1 MGINKFLP
9 ISIRNSFSDRNKI
22 DKIPEEI
29 QLESLN
35 LRTRTGIFNLW
46 SEIYCEVMYN
56 LGLTMEKRDDSV
68 REIVQKLYNLP
79 APAWKNMN
87 EEVVLAYIG
96 KTIVSDS
103 YNKIFDMLE
112 FTIALFHRLRKIYNY
127 SISYQNNNYYIQ
139 INRLFEREFVGYR
152 FIGTKISPIS
162 DSIEVE
168 SLQESY
174 NSPYELVKEH
184 IVKANIFLSNREKP
198 DYPNS
203 VKESVS
209 ALEALAQIITGIT
222 GSEATLGKM
231 LKKLEEEKI
240 ISSAMKS
247 AFSILYGFAS
257 ESKGVRHSS
266 VNGETVSFEEAK
278 YIMVISTAFI
288 NFVHSKMKD

>member
-9 ISIRNSFSDRNKI
+9 ISIRNYFSDRNKI

-46 SEIYCEVMYN
+46 SEIYCEVMYK
-56 LGLTMEKRDDSV
+56 LGLTMKKRDDIV

-79 APAWKNMN
+79 APAWKSMN
-87 EEVVLAYIG
+87 EEVVLEFIE

-112 FTIALFHRLRKIYNY
+112 FTIALFHRLHY
-127 SISYQNNNYYIQ
+127 SSSYRNNNYYIQ

-162 DSIEVE
+162 DSIEVA

-209 ALEALAQIITGIT
+209 ALEALAQIITGTT

-247 AFSILYGFAS
+247 AFSTLYGFAS

>member
-9 ISIRNSFSDRNKI
+9 ISIRNYFSDRNKI

-46 SEIYCEVMYN
+46 SEIYYEVMYK
-56 LGLTMEKRDDSV
+56 LELTMEKRDDIV
-68 REIVQKLYNLP
+68 RGIAQKLYNLP
-79 APAWKNMN
+79 APAWKSMN
-87 EEVVLAYIG
+87 EEVVLKSIEE
-96 KTIVSDS
+96 TIVLDS

-112 FTIALFHRLRKIYNY
+112 FTIALFHRSNY
-127 SISYQNNNYYIQ
+127 SSSYKNNNYYIQ

-174 NSPYELVKEH
+174 NSPYEVVKGH

-247 AFSILYGFAS
+247 AFSTLYGFAS